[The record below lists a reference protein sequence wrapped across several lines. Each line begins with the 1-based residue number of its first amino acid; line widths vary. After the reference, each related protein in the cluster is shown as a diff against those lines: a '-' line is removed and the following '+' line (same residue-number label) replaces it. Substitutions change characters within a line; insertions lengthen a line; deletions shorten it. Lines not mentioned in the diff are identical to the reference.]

1 MSVHPTPTPSQIQF
15 YGSQSQQGEHG
26 TSPQPVIHPAL
37 DQQFQMQLGTQQMY
51 LDRLHST
58 LDHLEGHQRGSSK
71 AGTSSTPHRPTFG
84 HTGRRQPADFRTR
97 VEGGDAC
104 GLVTHALVT
113 GCSFVLIGAWQ
124 KVIETLVNGLTEPWL
139 PSSGN
144 ETSSTLAADL
154 LADPVWRTL
163 LYIDCIKAGCTT
175 AVCIAIALIAL
186 RVNTACKRVRPHEM
200 EIYSDAIG

>member
-1 MSVHPTPTPSQIQF
+1 M
-15 YGSQSQQGEHG
+15 
-26 TSPQPVIHPAL
+26 
-37 DQQFQMQLGTQQMY
+37 
-51 LDRLHST
+51 
-58 LDHLEGHQRGSSK
+58 
-71 AGTSSTPHRPTFG
+71 
-84 HTGRRQPADFRTR
+84 
-97 VEGGDAC
+97 EGGDAC

>member
-1 MSVHPTPTPSQIQF
+1 MSVHPTRSPSQIHSN
-15 YGSQSQQGEHG
+15 GNQSQQVEHG
-26 TSPQPVIHPAL
+26 TGPGPWPVIHGPQAV

-58 LDHLEGHQRGSSK
+58 LDNLEGHQRGSAK
-71 AGTSSTPHRPTFG
+71 AGTSSTPHSR
-84 HTGRRQPADFRTR
+84 PADFRSR
-97 VEGGDAC
+97 VEEGDAC

-144 ETSSTLAADL
+144 ETSSTLAADPL
-154 LADPVWRTL
+154 WRTL

-175 AVCIAIALIAL
+175 ALCIALALIAL
-186 RVNTACKRVRPHEM
+186 RINTACKRVRHHG
-200 EIYSDAIG
+200 IYSDAVG